1 MTHRGDKLRDQVRA
15 QLVPPLIAG
24 HLENLRDLRD
34 QSPEK
39 SSEKPSEPEKQEEPS
54 GLDLHLLRRF
64 RSQTDLGDTREARD
78 APRAEMDHL
87 RSLSESKP
95 RAGSASASGSGSPVS
110 RQQSRRWP
118 EELVS
123 PRVNEIPKR
132 ISATQLL
139 QSPNQQPQQMQQ
151 GQPGPFPQAV
161 VESKTELSLN
171 GDTLDL
177 LMAPGDVLLMRG
189 SGRISDIG
197 NAGGFMGHVLVV
209 TATPQM
215 VRANTADALQLSS
228 VWPHE
233 AKALWRVGTV
243 ESTRRESG
251 LYECESLL
259 FVDRSRQLLLIG
271 EVEKE
276 GDVCN
281 FEPHEVVEIWQSPEA
296 FRGTLRL
303 DLMGTVLQDMR
314 KNQASWSATT
324 AARAAQGLS
333 DFPRHRL
340 AKRFAKR
347 FAPGK
352 ITTDFT
358 FKHGGD
364 ILGISSGDLTA
375 CAVDAA
381 DKALLPATFKA
392 MEDLM
397 QVGPRDL
404 GALSFAQSIAFSVAL
419 PFWGS
424 MMRYYRPR
432 DLLAMGCLLWGMF
445 TLVVSTSSTF
455 ITHFV
460 MRLFIGAALAV
471 VMPIGQAMIC
481 DLVPEHERGTA
492 FGIMKSVC
500 SVLAEVSTFVTTAL
514 ARSSMAGTSG
524 WRVIY
529 GVVALMSLIT
539 AWLVKSQVPAN
550 LSASAPVK
558 GQTWLQE
565 QVRVVR
571 TAAQKPSFCFMVLQG
586 VTGGVPWHAFAF
598 LPFYFQQNGY
608 SDVEA
613 AQILLYGGFGG
624 IISGVLGGVLGD
636 RFHKCWPYSG
646 RCLAAFMSVVLGM
659 VFFFAAPRSKLRPP
673 WLWFWG
679 STVHDF

>member
-1 MTHRGDKLRDQVRA
+1 MVGLYLGAVKQVEEDE
-15 QLVPPLIAG
+15 G
-24 HLENLRDLRD
+24 
-34 QSPEK
+34 K
-39 SSEKPSEPEKQEEPS
+39 SSSSTYPS
-54 GLDLHLLRRF
+54 
-64 RSQTDLGDTREARD
+64 
-78 APRAEMDHL
+78 
-87 RSLSESKP
+87 SK
-95 RAGSASASGSGSPVS
+95 
-110 RQQSRRWP
+110 W
-118 EELVS
+118 
-123 PRVNEIPKR
+123 IC
-132 ISATQLL
+132 
-139 QSPNQQPQQMQQ
+139 
-151 GQPGPFPQAV
+151 AV
-161 VESKTELSLN
+161 V
-171 GDTLDL
+171 
-177 LMAPGDVLLMRG
+177 
-189 SGRISDIG
+189 I
-197 NAGGFMGHVLVV
+197 F
-209 TATPQM
+209 
-215 VRANTADALQLSS
+215 
-228 VWPHE
+228 
-233 AKALWRVGTV
+233 
-243 ESTRRESG
+243 
-251 LYECESLL
+251 
-259 FVDRSRQLLLIG
+259 
-271 EVEKE
+271 
-276 GDVCN
+276 
-281 FEPHEVVEIWQSPEA
+281 
-296 FRGTLRL
+296 
-303 DLMGTVLQDMR
+303 
-314 KNQASWSATT
+314 
-324 AARAAQGLS
+324 
-333 DFPRHRL
+333 
-340 AKRFAKR
+340 
-347 FAPGK
+347 
-352 ITTDFT
+352 
-358 FKHGGD
+358 
-364 ILGISSGDLTA
+364 A

-432 DLLAMGCLLWGMF
+432 DLLALGCLLWGMF
-445 TLVVSTSSTF
+445 TLVVSTSSSF
-455 ITHFV
+455 VTHFL

-514 ARSSMAGTSG
+514 ARSSLAGTSG

-624 IISGVLGGVLGD
+624 MMSGVLGGVLGD
-636 RFHKCWPYSG
+636 RFHRCWPYSG

-659 VFFFAAPRSKLRPP
+659 VFFFAVMRWSESSFWFVATIMFLFQLTGTWTQSAALRPMCGDIVQNSHDRAQILALWIALEGIISSICGAPLAGRLSEAFGYSLNAGDALGQGQNVDALRKALLGVSMLP
-673 WLWFWG
+673 WAVCAIFWIPMIWSYPKDAG
-679 STVHDF
+679 QSARNHFSA